1 VTPEESELL
10 PKPGLDGGL
19 KHNPLKVLRQIAVR
33 TDGGEALVPAP
44 HAPPRTVGRPVLH
57 GRLIVRRE
65 RAGRGGKTV
74 TLVEG
79 PGLDGRDL
87 GKLARDAARDLGV
100 GARVEG
106 RALVVQ
112 GDQAD
117 RLVAWLSARG
127 FEDVARGN

>member
-1 VTPEESELL
+1 MTPEESQLV

-19 KHNPLKVLRQIAVR
+19 KHNPLKALRQIAVR
-33 TDGGEALVPAP
+33 ADGGETLVPAP
-44 HAPPRTVGRPVLH
+44 HAAPRTSGLPVLH
-57 GRLIVRRE
+57 GRLTVRRE

-87 GKLARDAARDLGV
+87 AKLAREAARDLGV

-112 GDQAD
+112 GDQAE
-117 RLVAWLSARG
+117 RLVAWLASRG
-127 FEDVARGN
+127 FAEVVRGN